1 MQSLVL
7 LFGRAG
13 GQSKLVYG
21 MRGEDV
27 PMMADL
33 FDWTPP
39 PGYPNAPG
47 FKEPTT
53 SRDAAEKIKPVA
65 KTLRDQALA
74 VLKVEWPDG
83 LTADEI
89 AGKLGRSELSI
100 RPRISE
106 LRELRAI
113 EPRTTKGVVDRREN
127 KSSGMS
133 AIVWVARRSY
143 GEW

>member
-1 MQSLVL
+1 MT
-7 LFGRAG
+7 
-13 GQSKLVYG
+13 
-21 MRGEDV
+21 
-27 PMMADL
+27 PDL

-39 PGYPNAPG
+39 PGYPETPG

-65 KTLRDQALA
+65 KTLRDQALEA
-74 VLKVEWPDG
+74 LRVAWPGG

-106 LRELRAI
+106 LREQRAI
-113 EPRTTKGVVDRREN
+113 EPSTRRGVN
-127 KSSGMS
+127 ASGMT

>member
-1 MQSLVL
+1 MT
-7 LFGRAG
+7 
-13 GQSKLVYG
+13 
-21 MRGEDV
+21 
-27 PMMADL
+27 PDL
-33 FDWTPP
+33 FNWTPP
-39 PGYPNAPG
+39 PGYPEDPG

-53 SRDAAEKIKPVA
+53 SRDAAEKIKPVV
-65 KTLRDQALA
+65 KTLRHQALEA
-74 VLKVEWPDG
+74 LRVTWPAG

-89 AGKLGRSELSI
+89 AARLGRSELSI

-113 EPRTTKGVVDRREN
+113 EPRATKGIVDRRDN
-127 KSSGMS
+127 SSGMS